1 MVGAG
6 VFANA
11 GLVFAGGST
20 IRGTGVGVGDAAAT
34 PGAAAVAAG
43 ASTTAAVC
51 LRIKFCCSC
60 CMR

>member
-1 MVGAG
+1 
-6 VFANA
+6 
-11 GLVFAGGST
+11 
-20 IRGTGVGVGDAAAT
+20 
-34 PGAAAVAAG
+34 VAAG